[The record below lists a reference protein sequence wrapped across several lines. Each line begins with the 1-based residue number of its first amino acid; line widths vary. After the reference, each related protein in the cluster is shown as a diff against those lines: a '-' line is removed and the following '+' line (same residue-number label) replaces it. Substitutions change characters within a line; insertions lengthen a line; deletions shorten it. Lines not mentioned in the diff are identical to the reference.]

1 LARGGLSEF
10 NNGSTGREYR
20 KLFIRQMRHERAE
33 KKGKINFMIRSMI
46 AEERDGSKKKTIAA
60 AAHHGIDIYWNN
72 FQYRRKIDTNCSL
85 MFTRRS
91 HAFHSQKNALVINF
105 INFRT

>member
-46 AEERDGSKKKTIAA
+46 AEERDGSKKKQLPPLHIMELTFIGTIFNIGGKSIPTAA
-60 AAHHGIDIYWNN
+60 
-72 FQYRRKIDTNCSL
+72 
-85 MFTRRS
+85 
-91 HAFHSQKNALVINF
+91 
-105 INFRT
+105 